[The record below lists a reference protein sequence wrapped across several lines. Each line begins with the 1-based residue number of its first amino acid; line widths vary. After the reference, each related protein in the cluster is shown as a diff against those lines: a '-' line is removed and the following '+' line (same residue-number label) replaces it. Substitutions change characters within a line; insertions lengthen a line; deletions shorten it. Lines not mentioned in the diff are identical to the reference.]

1 MVQPERV
8 ERQQRFRGTIRT
20 LFQRVRDSEDRN
32 PRDGHGQSK
41 RVYEDVT
48 QGIREVRRLARMSA
62 HRITI
67 NYQVTLLL

>member
-48 QGIREVRRLARMSA
+48 QGIREVRRLAHMSA
-62 HRITI
+62 HRI

>member
-20 LFQRVRDSEDRN
+20 PFQRVRDSEDRN

-62 HRITI
+62 HRI